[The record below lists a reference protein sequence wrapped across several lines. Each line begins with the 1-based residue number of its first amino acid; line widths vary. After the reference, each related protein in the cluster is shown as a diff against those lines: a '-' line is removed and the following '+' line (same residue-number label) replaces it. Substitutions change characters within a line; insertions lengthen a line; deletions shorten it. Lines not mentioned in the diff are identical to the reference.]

1 MIAVAKPLP
10 RRTRLWI
17 PEAPY
22 LKLRRYVEVGV
33 IRRGIGVEGYFTVEL
48 VHARTGVVKRR
59 LRFRNLITNAGLN
72 ALAGGAQIGALINYL
87 AVGTGSAEP
96 DVEDTALVSE
106 IGPRTN
112 STGGFTSEVGSVGS
126 GAFVEYWWRRIT
138 RVFTESQAN
147 GNLAELGFYDQPS
160 GGTLWNRQLFLDE
173 QQEPTVITKTSDDQ
187 LRVIYEYRIY
197 PPMLDNEQDITING
211 VPTHVI
217 NRVCQVANS
226 VHWGDQGALS
236 TLGSLVSSSNALTAY
251 SGPIGNRDG
260 NPSGSPVNAT
270 SCVTQS
276 YTAGTFYRERQVI
289 WGPSVANFA
298 GGIYSI
304 SSFNGAFSGSGRGAA
319 FQVSF
324 DPPIMKTDTQRLIV
338 LERWTYNR
346 IEI

>member
-1 MIAVAKPLP
+1 MIAVARQLP

-22 LKLRRYVEVGV
+22 LNLRRYVEVGV
-33 IRRGIGVEGYFTVEL
+33 IRRAIGVEGYFTVEL
-48 VHARTGVVKRR
+48 VHARSGLVKRC

-72 ALAGGAQIGALINYL
+72 ALAGGAQISALVNYL

-96 DVEDTALVSE
+96 NVEDTALVSE
-106 IGPRTN
+106 ISPRTN
-112 STGGFTSEVGSVGS
+112 STGGFADEAGSVGS
-126 GAFVEYWWRRIT
+126 GVFVEYWWRRIT
-138 RVFTESQAN
+138 RVFTESQVN

-173 QQEPTVITKTSDDQ
+173 FGNPTVITKTSEDQ

-211 VPTHVI
+211 VSTHVI
-217 NRVCQVANS
+217 NRVYQVANS
-226 VHWGDQGALS
+226 VHWSTGGALI
-236 TLGSLVSSSNALTAY
+236 TLGSLVSSQVALNAHP
-251 SGPIGNRDG
+251 GPIGNRDG
-260 NPSGSPVNAT
+260 NPSGSSVNAT
-270 SCVTQS
+270 SCVTQP
-276 YTAGTFYRERQVI
+276 YTAGSFFRERQGI

-298 GGIYSI
+298 DGVYSI
-304 SSFNGAFSGSGRGAA
+304 SSFNGAFSGAGRGAA

-324 DPPIMKTDTQRLIV
+324 DPTIMKTNAQQLII

-346 IEI
+346 VEI